1 MKKVKNHYLL
11 TKRDGFTAAGEMISA
26 TDSALALLDIGF
38 WPLFKG
44 TPCRK
49 MVKPGQ
55 KVLIYLAGNNE
66 DCQRVIASVTIKSI
80 TEWSKRDHAKRYPLM
95 LDDEPSLVL
104 NFTDIKIFGSPVSIR
119 EHLHH
124 LDLVPKKNPAKW
136 GMAMVGGMK
145 SLSEHDY
152 YILSGA
158 A

>member
-1 MKKVKNHYLL
+1 MEKIKKHYLL
-11 TKRDGFTAAGEMISA
+11 TKRDGFTASGEIINA
-26 TDSALALLDIGF
+26 TDAALALLDAGF

-55 KVLIYLAGNNE
+55 KVLIYLAGNNY
-66 DCQRVIASVTIKSI
+66 DCQRVIASVTIESI
-80 TEWSKRDHAKRYPLM
+80 TEWSKRIHAKQYPLM

-104 NFTDIKIFGSPVSIR
+104 NFSDIKVFSSSVSIR
-119 EHLHH
+119 DHLHS

-145 SLSEHDY
+145 SLTEHDY
-152 YILSGA
+152 KILSGTE
-158 A
+158 